1 MNKTTYEQYA
11 DIKRKMKAL
20 EEEEAI
26 LKSLLLK
33 DLEANN
39 ADKIA
44 FEFGKFT
51 RSTRT
56 SYKYSD
62 KVLTLQ
68 EKVKLAQLREEEKG
82 IAKEVKSHYLTFT
95 PPKMN

>member
-1 MNKTTYEQYA
+1 MDKQVYERYA
-11 DIKRKMKAL
+11 QIKAQMKAL

-26 LKSLLLK
+26 LKAGIMK
-33 DLEANN
+33 ELETNN

-51 RSTRT
+51 KSSRT
-56 SYKYSD
+56 SYSYS
-62 KVLTLQ
+62 
-68 EKVKLAQLREEEKG
+68 EKVALLKEKVELQQIKERDKG
-82 IAKEVKSHYLTFT
+82 IAKVSVSHYLTFT

>member
-1 MNKTTYEQYA
+1 MDKAIYKRYA
-11 DIKRKMKAL
+11 EIKGQMKKL
-20 EEEEAI
+20 EEEESFI
-26 LKSLLLK
+26 KQVLLQ
-33 DLEANN
+33 DLEAND

-44 FEFGKFT
+44 FDFGKFT
-51 RSTRT
+51 RSTRV

-68 EKVKLAQLREEEKG
+68 EKVKLAQLKEQEKG

>member
-1 MNKTTYEQYA
+1 MDKAIYKRYA
-11 DIKRKMKAL
+11 EIKGQMKAL
-20 EEEEAI
+20 EEEEAF
-26 LKSLLLK
+26 LKTALLK
-33 DLEANN
+33 DLK
-39 ADKIA
+39 DKVA

-51 RSTRT
+51 YSTRV

-68 EKVKLAQLREEEKG
+68 EKVKLAQLKEQEKG